1 MDVKDGGTVTW
12 SELHDSS
19 LLIFEYFFLSSSSFF
34 FLKQGLI
41 QYSLTTIYPPAS
53 TSQVLRFQV
62 WAAMPDWCLH
72 FNSIPLTLSL
82 YVMNR
87 DLFLSY
93 TLVHDQYDL
102 VEQAQVDLTCVCLL
116 SWKSLSFQALAC
128 LGCQSCLREWGQR
141 RTCHVTEDVLVWTG
155 TFHALLVQVLGF
167 TPALS
172 LANADAHRIREIV
185 EQLEGA
191 RHRRKPC

>member
-1 MDVKDGGTVTW
+1 MSWAKSEQQHSTW
-12 SELHDSS
+12 MSRMVVQS
-19 LLIFEYFFLSSSSFF
+19 LGLSYMIVLCWYLSIFFLSSSSFF

-128 LGCQSCLREWGQR
+128 LGCQSCLRGEHATWQR
-141 RTCHVTEDVLVWTG
+141 MCWCELEPFMPCWYMPWDSLLHWVLQMQMPTG
-155 TFHALLVQVLGF
+155 LG
-167 TPALS
+167 
-172 LANADAHRIREIV
+172 R
-185 EQLEGA
+185 
-191 RHRRKPC
+191 